1 MINIVFV
8 QFGNRLEIENLI
20 QLISHPKVCFY
31 VVINDGEDP
40 PVGVTDSLSLEKNI
54 GYLPAFQTIVKSME
68 LEGITI
74 LANSDIVIPEGFFDH
89 LMGLRLPPN
98 VKIIAPSIVTNGGR
112 YQNPNLTQRN
122 PYWKMLCYQL
132 LYSSVLGN
140 IYLFL
145 SDVRNMFPTRRFNY
159 STGSFIY
166 SAHGSFVIFLSTD
179 KLKSLEIYGG
189 FLQNEEYYLAEN
201 YRNEIFYEPGLKII
215 HNAHS
220 TIGLKSYSARRRFMK
235 HSIKYIV
242 DKFYV

>member
-8 QFGNRLEIENLI
+8 QYGNRLEIENLI
-20 QLISHPKVCFY
+20 HLISHPKVSFY
-31 VVINDGEDP
+31 VVINDGESP
-40 PVGVTDSLSLEKNI
+40 PAGVTDSLSLKKNL

-74 LANSDIVIPEGFFDH
+74 LANSDIVIPKGFFDR
-89 LMGLRLPPN
+89 LMGLMWPAN

-122 PYWKMLCYQL
+122 PYWKMRCYQL
-132 LYSSVLGN
+132 VYSSVLGN
-140 IYLFL
+140 VYLFL
-145 SDVRNMFPTRRFNY
+145 SDVRNRFPTKRY
-159 STGSFIY
+159 SSSAGRLIY
-166 SAHGSFVIFLSTD
+166 SAHGAFVIFLSTD

-189 FLQNEEYYLAEN
+189 FLQNEEYYIAEN
-201 YRNEIFYEPGLKII
+201 YRNEIFYEPALEIM

-220 TIGLKSYSARRRFMK
+220 TIGLKSYSLRRRFMK
-235 HSIKYIV
+235 HSMNYIV